1 MKKQKR
7 TYTMLVYDHGGHY
20 EIIYTTSIKDVLK
33 KTIQCGRYARIY
45 FNGELIG
52 YAQKTSRD
60 YELESS
66 EFTSINGAF
75 KDMTLIEDYVGQ
87 YKDRCSLFMYK
98 PIKGRLVK
106 VKRNR
111 APKGYLRH
119 N

>member
-7 TYTMLVYDHGGHY
+7 TYTMLVYGSRHY
-20 EIIYTTSIKDVLK
+20 DAIYATSIKDVLK
-33 KTIQCGRYARIY
+33 KTIQYGAYARIY

-52 YAQKTSRD
+52 YAQKTAID

-66 EFTSINGAF
+66 EFISINGAF
-75 KDMTLIEDYVGQ
+75 KDMTLIENYVGQ
-87 YKDRCSLFMYK
+87 YKDRHPSIAYK

-111 APKGYLRH
+111 APKGYIKH
-119 N
+119 K